1 MMADVLVVE
10 MENEEVAR
18 MDACLVA
25 LTVASLE

>member
-1 MMADVLVVE
+1 MMAYVLVVE

-18 MDACLVA
+18 MDAYLVA